1 MNERVNLL
9 EETLEEVK
17 DSVSIAFYKDA
28 WVGHKTVNKSF
39 FGYKTHVAMI
49 SNGIITAALVTTGE
63 KADG

>member
-9 EETLEEVK
+9 EETLEDVK
-17 DSVSIAFYKDA
+17 DSVSFSVDKEAR
-28 WVGHKTVNKSF
+28 VGHKTVNKSF
-39 FGYKTHVAMI
+39 FGYKTHVAMM

>member
-9 EETLEEVK
+9 EETLEDVK
-17 DSVSIAFYKDA
+17 DSDSFSVDKEAR
-28 WVGHKTVNKSF
+28 VGHKTVNKSL